1 MTPSQIDAI
10 SATSAQNLSAQ
21 NSDYVDLAD
30 QPLFHKTDAT
40 FDRFVAISHVGTQGQ
55 ACAAPIRIQSSIR
68 ALKRARGQRA
78 SPVERAGLELL
89 IQALSH

>member
-10 SATSAQNLSAQ
+10 SATSAQNRSAQ

-40 FDRFVAISHVGTQGQ
+40 FDRFVAISHFGTQGQ
-55 ACAAPIRIQSSIR
+55 ACAAPIRIQSSPNPIVDS
-68 ALKRARGQRA
+68 GI
-78 SPVERAGLELL
+78 EAGTGSKS
-89 IQALSH
+89 QPG